1 MGFPR
6 QEYWSGLTFPP
17 PGDLLDPGIKSTSLM
32 SPALAGGFFTTQP
45 PGKPGKTPWT
55 EEPEGYSTWSLKE
68 SDASAR
74 LSTHGP
80 DPVAVPSGAYR
91 TIRSCSLPHP
101 DKDHS
106 SSQHPPT
113 PPGPRGC
120 RHPPAEPAFPGAG
133 LPRRR
138 WIQSVQTVN
147 TGCPDN
153 LCAGCPQPGP
163 LGLTT
168 VKLSCQSVALLSQ
181 TCSHPRCPGFCRP
194 PVWVDDNIDSLSGLM
209 LASRRGEK
217 HSLENPLLKST
228 LPTHAGIPLRSRYCS
243 CSRVWI

>member
-1 MGFPR
+1 MF
-6 QEYWSGLTFPP
+6 
-17 PGDLLDPGIKSTSLM
+17 
-32 SPALAGGFFTTQP
+32 PAL
-45 PGKPGKTPWT
+45 
-55 EEPEGYSTWSLKE
+55 
-68 SDASAR
+68 
-74 LSTHGP
+74 
-80 DPVAVPSGAYR
+80 
-91 TIRSCSLPHP
+91 TIALGRSLPAKI
-101 DKDHS
+101 KDLI
-106 SSQHPPT
+106 QK
-113 PPGPRGC
+113 GVK
-120 RHPPAEPAFPGAG
+120 G
-133 LPRRR
+133 LVPLE
-138 WIQSVQTVN
+138 N
-147 TGCPDN
+147 PDN

>member
-1 MGFPR
+1 MDRGA
-6 QEYWSGLTFPP
+6 WGLQYGVT
-17 PGDLLDPGIKSTSLM
+17 KSQ
-32 SPALAGGFFTTQP
+32 TQLQDWAH
-45 PGKPGKTPWT
+45 TDQTVWQ
-55 EEPEGYSTWSLKE
+55 S
-68 SDASAR
+68 
-74 LSTHGP
+74 
-80 DPVAVPSGAYR
+80 SGAYR

-106 SSQHPPT
+106 SSQRPPT

-133 LPRRR
+133 LPHRR

-181 TCSHPRCPGFCRP
+181 TCSHPRCPGFCCP
-194 PVWVDDNIDSLSGLM
+194 PVWVNDNMSL
-209 LASRRGEK
+209 
-217 HSLENPLLKST
+217 
-228 LPTHAGIPLRSRYCS
+228 IPFLD
-243 CSRVWI
+243 